1 MGFSVMRKIPLLIV
15 SVTAAAIGFSAS
27 VVRIGSERTVA
38 AEESVTTIKSAARK
52 VNLNSA
58 SVRELE
64 RLPGIGPEA
73 AERVV
78 RHRPY
83 HKLDELIS
91 RKILGRKE
99 FARIKERVRVH

>member
-1 MGFSVMRKIPLLIV
+1 MKKIACLIV
-15 SVTAAAIGFSAS
+15 GMAVAVIGLIASA
-27 VVRIGSERTVA
+27 VWIGSERHVA
-38 AEESVTTIKSAARK
+38 AEESVTTIKSVARK
-52 VNLNSA
+52 TDLNSA
-58 SVRELE
+58 SIRELE